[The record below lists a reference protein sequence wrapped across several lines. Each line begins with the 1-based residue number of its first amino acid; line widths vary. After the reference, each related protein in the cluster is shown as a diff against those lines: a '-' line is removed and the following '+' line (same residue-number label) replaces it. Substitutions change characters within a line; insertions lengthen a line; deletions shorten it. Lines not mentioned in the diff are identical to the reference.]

1 MKTMKKVKKIIIIS
15 FLTLL
20 LITINTFILTN
31 VYIKR
36 ITSNQIIT
44 EYKDTYDCII
54 VLGAGVRKDGTPSPM
69 LKDRLDKGIE
79 LYNQG
84 LAPKIIMSGDHG
96 QHRYDEV
103 NTMKKYAINKGVPSE
118 DIFMD
123 HAGFSTYESIY
134 RERDVFEVKKA
145 IIVTQ
150 KYHMYR
156 ALYIADKLGLEAYG
170 VPAEDIK
177 YSGQSGRDFRETL
190 ARTKDFFK
198 CIIKPKPT
206 YLGETI
212 DITGSGDVTN
222 D

>member
-1 MKTMKKVKKIIIIS
+1 MKKAIKIILIIGII
-15 FLTLL
+15 LIL
-20 LITINTFILTN
+20 LISGTTWFTN
-31 VYIKR
+31 AYIKAK
-36 ITSNQIIT
+36 T
-44 EYKDTYDCII
+44 KDKIVTKVEGDYDCII
-54 VLGAGVRKDGTPSPM
+54 VLGAGVRKDGTPTPM

-79 LYNQG
+79 LYKNG
-84 LAPKIIMSGDHG
+84 AAPKIIMSGDHG
-96 QHRYDEV
+96 QKRYDEV
-103 NTMKKYAINKGVPSE
+103 NAMKKYAIQEGVPSE

-156 ALYIADKLGLEAYG
+156 ALYIAKKLGLESVG
-170 VPAEDIK
+170 VTAEEID
-177 YSGQSGRDFRETL
+177 YSGQEARDLRETL

-206 YLGETI
+206 YLGKTI

>member
-1 MKTMKKVKKIIIIS
+1 MKKITKI
-15 FLTLL
+15 L
-20 LITINTFILTN
+20 LIICVSLMILLGGTVLFTN
-31 VYIKR
+31 IYMKSATKER
-36 ITSNQIIT
+36 IIT
-44 EYKDTYDCII
+44 TYEEDYDCII
-54 VLGAGVRKDGTPSPM
+54 ILGAGVRKEGTPSPM
-69 LKDRLDKGIE
+69 LRDRLDKGIE
-79 LYNQG
+79 LYNEG
-84 LAPKIIMSGDHG
+84 IAPKIIMSGDHG
-96 QHRYDEV
+96 QNRYDEV
-103 NTMKKYAINKGVPSE
+103 SAMKKYAIDKGVPSE

-123 HAGFSTYESIY
+123 HAGFSTYDSIY

-150 KYHMYR
+150 RYHMYR

-177 YSGQSGRDFRETL
+177 YSGQSGRETREIL

-198 CIIKPKPT
+198 VIIKPNPK

-212 DITGSGDVTN
+212 DITGNGDVTN

>member
-1 MKTMKKVKKIIIIS
+1 MKKSIKIFIATILALFLISINTVIFTNVHVKRVGNEKIITKIED
-15 FLTLL
+15 
-20 LITINTFILTN
+20 
-31 VYIKR
+31 K
-36 ITSNQIIT
+36 
-44 EYKDTYDCII
+44 YDCII

-69 LKDRLDKGIE
+69 LRDRLDKAIE
-79 LYNQG
+79 LYQEG
-84 LAPKIIMSGDHG
+84 IAPKIIMSGDHG
-96 QHRYDEV
+96 QNRYDEV
-103 NTMKKYAINKGVPSE
+103 SVMKKYAIEHGIPSE

-134 RERDVFEVKKA
+134 RERDVFEVQTA

-156 ALYIADKLGLEAYG
+156 ALYIADKLGLKANG
-170 VPAEDIK
+170 VIAEDIK
-177 YSGQSGRDFRETL
+177 YSGQSGRETREIL

-206 YLGETI
+206 YLGKTI
-212 DITGSGDVTN
+212 DITGNGDITN

>member
-1 MKTMKKVKKIIIIS
+1 MKKFLKI
-15 FLTLL
+15 L
-20 LITINTFILTN
+20 LITCIILFVIGTGVLFITNTH
-31 VYIKR
+31 VKKVGSER
-36 ITSNQIIT
+36 IIT
-44 EYKDTYDCII
+44 VSEAKERKYDCII
-54 VLGAGVRKDGTPSPM
+54 ILGAGVRKDGSPSSM

-79 LYNQG
+79 LYNEG
-84 LAPKIIMSGDHG
+84 VAPKIIMSGDHG
-96 QHRYDEV
+96 QRRYDEV
-103 NTMKKYAINKGVPSE
+103 NAMKKYAIEQGVPSE

-134 RERDVFEVKKA
+134 RERDVFVVKKA

-156 ALYIADKLGLEAYG
+156 SLYIADKLGLEADG
-170 VPAEDIK
+170 VIAEDIK
-177 YSGQSGRDFRETL
+177 YSGQSAREVREIL

-206 YLGETI
+206 YLGKTI
-212 DITGSGDVTN
+212 DITGNGDITN

>member
-1 MKTMKKVKKIIIIS
+1 MKKTLKI
-15 FLTLL
+15 L
-20 LITINTFILTN
+20 
-31 VYIKR
+31 
-36 ITSNQIIT
+36 IIT
-44 EYKDTYDCII
+44 CVVFFALICGTITFTTMHIKNTTKDRIITTFKEEYDCII
-54 VLGAGVRKDGTPSPM
+54 VLGAGVRKDGSPSSM

-79 LYNQG
+79 LYNKG
-84 LAPKIIMSGDHG
+84 VAPKIIMSGDHG
-96 QHRYDEV
+96 QRRYDEV
-103 NTMKKYAINKGVPSE
+103 NTMKKYAIEEGVPSE

-156 ALYIADKLGLEAYG
+156 SLYIADKLGLDADG
-170 VPAEDIK
+170 VITEDIK
-177 YSGQSGRDFRETL
+177 YSGQFARDIREVL
-190 ARTKDFFK
+190 ARTKDYFK

-206 YLGETI
+206 YLGKTI

>member
-1 MKTMKKVKKIIIIS
+1 MKKYLKIILITCIS
-15 FLTLL
+15 LFLL
-20 LITINTFILTN
+20 LSITIASTNIYIVNNTKLDIVDKLSYDN
-31 VYIKR
+31 
-36 ITSNQIIT
+36 
-44 EYKDTYDCII
+44 DCII
-54 VLGAGVRKDGTPSPM
+54 ILGAGVRKDGTPSPM

-79 LYNQG
+79 LYKEG
-84 LAPKIIMSGDHG
+84 YAPKIIMSGDHG

-103 NTMKKYAINKGVPSE
+103 NAMKKYAIEQGVPRE

-134 RERDVFEVKKA
+134 RERDVFNIKKA

-150 KYHMYR
+150 EYHMYR
-156 ALYIADKLGLEAYG
+156 ALYIAKKLGLEALG

-177 YSGQSGRDFRETL
+177 YSGQSGRETREIL

-206 YLGETI
+206 YLGEKI
-212 DITGSGDVTN
+212 DITGNGDITN

>member
-1 MKTMKKVKKIIIIS
+1 MKKTLKI
-15 FLTLL
+15 L
-20 LITINTFILTN
+20 
-31 VYIKR
+31 
-36 ITSNQIIT
+36 IIT
-44 EYKDTYDCII
+44 CVIFFVLICGTITFTNIQIKNTTKDRIITTFKEEYDCII
-54 VLGAGVRKDGTPSPM
+54 VLGAGVRKDGSPSSM

-79 LYNQG
+79 LYNKG
-84 LAPKIIMSGDHG
+84 VAPKIIMSGDHG
-96 QHRYDEV
+96 QRRYDEV
-103 NTMKKYAINKGVPSE
+103 NTMKKYAIEQGVPSE

-156 ALYIADKLGLEAYG
+156 ALYIADKLGLEADG
-170 VPAEDIK
+170 VIAEDIK
-177 YSGQSGRDFRETL
+177 YSGQSARDTREIL

-198 CIIKPKPT
+198 CIIKPEPT
-206 YLGETI
+206 YLGKNI
-212 DITGSGDVTN
+212 DITGNGDVTN

>member
-1 MKTMKKVKKIIIIS
+1 MKKIFKILIITCLI
-15 FLTLL
+15 FFL
-20 LITINTFILTN
+20 LICGTTVFTNLHIKNTT
-31 VYIKR
+31 KDR
-36 ITSNQIIT
+36 IIT
-44 EYKDTYDCII
+44 TFKEEYDCII
-54 VLGAGVRKDGTPSPM
+54 ILGAGGRKDGSPSPM

-79 LYNQG
+79 LYNEG
-84 LAPKIIMSGDHG
+84 VAPKIIMSGDHG
-96 QHRYDEV
+96 QKRYDEV
-103 NTMKKYAINKGVPSE
+103 NSMKKYAIEKGVPSE

-134 RERDVFEVKKA
+134 RERDVFLVKKA

-156 ALYIADKLGLEAYG
+156 ALYIADKLGLKADG
-170 VPAEDIK
+170 VIAEDIK
-177 YSGQSGRDFRETL
+177 YSGQSGRETREVL

-206 YLGETI
+206 YLGKTI
-212 DITGSGDVTN
+212 DITGNGDVTN